1 MLLKW
6 LMTQN
11 YTAKA
16 TKEFRKAK
24 KLFNVRQSSDLNP
37 ARQLLKTKLKDPKTT
52 SN

>member
-16 TKEFRKAK
+16 TKEFHKAK
-24 KLFNVRQSSDLNP
+24 KFDIFQCPSVIWSQPSTAVTED
-37 ARQLLKTKLKDPKTT
+37 KTERPQ
-52 SN
+52 NN